1 MITSWRAR
9 WPIWN
14 AGCAEMR
21 LQIKRLLVLAISPLA
36 FIFLPISLSGT
47 PRSGSLV
54 FGFYGGWSL
63 GLGYEF
69 DWHNRPSRSD
79 DYTPDYHLGA
89 YAQFNFSDA
98 LGLQANVNYQHG
110 TNDWTFTYPGFPY
123 DEGTD
128 TFSFFSANL
137 NAVITFWRLRGT
149 SLYFLAGGGLT
160 TGDWED
166 FRGAYLNLNAGLGVR
181 IPISR
186 SHPNLALNL
195 GGAFVHLIDPEK
207 YGDET
212 ADYLRFQAGIEF

>member
-1 MITSWRAR
+1 MSIEKKQALM
-9 WPIWN
+9 
-14 AGCAEMR
+14 A
-21 LQIKRLLVLAISPLA
+21 LVLGLSL
-36 FIFLPISLSGT
+36 LPSYLSGT
-47 PRSGSLV
+47 FQPKRLT
-54 FGFYGGWSL
+54 FGVYGGWSL

-79 DYTPDYHLGA
+79 DYTPDFQLGA
-89 YAQFNFSDA
+89 YGQYNFSDV

-128 TFSFFSANL
+128 NFSFFSANL
-137 NAVITFWRLRGT
+137 NGVITFWQPKGM

-166 FRGAYLNLNAGLGVR
+166 FRGNYLNLIAGLGVK
-181 IPISR
+181 IPISQ

-195 GGAFVHLIDPEK
+195 GGALVHLIDPEE
-207 YGDET
+207 YGNET
-212 ADYLRFQAGIEF
+212 ADYIKFQAGIEF